1 MSAAVPAPVPRL
13 EFAGLVGGYGSSM
26 ILRGVA
32 GAVRPGEALFVLG
45 RNGVGKSTL
54 MKLLMGFLAPREGSI
69 RFDGRPLA
77 DLAPAE
83 RRGLGISY
91 CPQERVTFDE
101 LTVAENLFLMAP
113 PDAEARLAP
122 LVERFPILGRRREQ
136 RAGTLSGGEKKMLSF
151 ARAAIEDHGLV
162 LLDEPTEGVQ
172 AENIERM
179 EAIVREQ
186 RAKGVSFVIVEQN
199 LSLAERLADR
209 WLVLDRGQVVAH
221 GQGRPD
227 REAVLAHIH
236 V

>member
-1 MSAAVPAPVPRL
+1 MSRAAPRL
-13 EFAGLVGGYGSSM
+13 DFTGLTGGYGSSM

-32 GAVRPGEALFVLG
+32 GMAEPGEVLFVLG

-83 RRGLGISY
+83 RRRLGISY
-91 CPQERVTFDE
+91 CPQERVVFDE
-101 LTVAENLFLMAP
+101 LTVAENLLLMGP
-113 PDAEARLAP
+113 PDAEARLAA
-122 LVERFPILGRRREQ
+122 LVDRFPILGRRREQ

-172 AENIERM
+172 AENIEHM
-179 EAIVREQ
+179 ESVLREQ
-186 RAKGVSFVIVEQN
+186 RARGVAFVIVEQN

-209 WLVLDRGQVVAH
+209 WLVLDRGQVVAQ